1 MNLVEKIY
9 EGIKEFIDLFITKYE
24 YENRGM
30 IKKIRIDSRLNL
42 NIEEEKW
49 SRLFLYKSCYN
60 YCAKIIMLRY
70 LEDNKLTYVKMNKN
84 GFGKWKEFVKN
95 ISERFSL
102 LYNVAIM
109 DLQEDKNNKIRNIF
123 KSSEYDLF
131 KVDDELASLLY
142 KKFSEVDFSNL
153 KEKDICSIFRKIY
166 SLEKREELN
175 LEKFYK
181 RAPAFFY
188 LLRLEENERIL

>member
-9 EGIKEFIDLFITKYE
+9 EGIKEFIDVFITKYE
-24 YENRGM
+24 YENRGI

-42 NIEEEKW
+42 NIDEEMW
-49 SRLFLYKSCYN
+49 SKLFLYKSCYN

-70 LEDNKLTYVKMNKN
+70 LEDNKLTYVKMNKS
-84 GFGKWKEFVKN
+84 GFNKWKEFVKN

-102 LYNVAIM
+102 LYDVAIM
-109 DLQEDKNNKIRNIF
+109 DLQEDKNNTIRNIF
-123 KSSEYDLF
+123 KSSDYDLF
-131 KVDDELASLLY
+131 RIDDELAGLLY
-142 KKFSEVDFSNL
+142 KNFSGIDFSNL
-153 KEKDICSIFRKIY
+153 EVKELISVFRKIY
-166 SLEKREELN
+166 SLEKREDLN

-188 LLRLEENERIL
+188 LLRLEENKRIL